1 MTPEQ
6 VNLVQQSF
14 AKVAPI
20 ADKAADL
27 FYDRLFA
34 IAPEV
39 RSLFPSDLTEQ
50 KKKLMQMI
58 ATAVTNLHQV
68 EKIIPAVEELGRR
81 HVGYG
86 VTPKHYEPVG
96 AALLWTLEQGL
107 GADFTPPV
115 KAAWT
120 ETYVTVAGVMQN
132 AAAAPANSAAHSSL

>member
-6 VNLVQQSF
+6 VKLVQQSF

-20 ADKAADL
+20 TDKAADL
-27 FYDRLFA
+27 FYDRLFT

-58 ATAVTNLHQV
+58 ATAVTNLHQI

-81 HVGYG
+81 HLGYG

-107 GADFTPPV
+107 GPDFTPPV

-120 ETYVTVAGVMQN
+120 ETYITVAGVMQN
-132 AAAAPANSAAHSSL
+132 AAAAPAK